1 MLNINLE
8 EGMEEIPF
16 LIREP
21 PPDYVCKK
29 VPAGCQENGTFLMDT
44 RALKNPNDWKADD
57 LGAFHHVGKVN
68 LGYYEVTETGS
79 RFLSK
84 TKPSGKH
91 DANVV
96 HLKKTYTGRIKNTRI
111 LNEGASRDTTTGAC
125 GFRT

>member
-29 VPAGCQENGTFLMDT
+29 VPVGCQENGTFLMDT

-79 RFLSK
+79 RFLVQNETFRK
-84 TKPSGKH
+84 T
-91 DANVV
+91 
-96 HLKKTYTGRIKNTRI
+96 
-111 LNEGASRDTTTGAC
+111 
-125 GFRT
+125 